1 MDVHHEA
8 GDCRRCRAWLAKQ
21 QQQQKKHKQML
32 GALKKGDKVVTSGG
46 IIGTVVG
53 LDDGKAVL
61 RIAEDVKVEVVK
73 GSITNVVTEG
83 ASK

>member
-1 MDVHHEA
+1 MPILLIFYLLLI
-8 GDCRRCRAWLAKQ
+8 RPQ